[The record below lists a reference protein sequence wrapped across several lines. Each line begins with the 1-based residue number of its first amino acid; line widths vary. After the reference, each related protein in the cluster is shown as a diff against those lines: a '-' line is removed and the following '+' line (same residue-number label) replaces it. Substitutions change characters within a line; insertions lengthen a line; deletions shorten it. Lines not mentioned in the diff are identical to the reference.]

1 MEKVIKFSEQ
11 EMWLKNP
18 MGSLFNHFKVSPQ
31 ILLEMKIQD
40 PDQVDISRDYTF
52 IIFLAFLN
60 TSSDWWA

>member
-1 MEKVIKFSEQ
+1 
-11 EMWLKNP
+11 

-52 IIFLAFLN
+52 IIFLAF
-60 TSSDWWA
+60 